1 MLERSTKFLIDTNL
15 FVAAV
20 KSGKTKSTELLV
32 RLIEGTWDLVAD
44 DILISEY
51 ERYSLKFGAHAFFK
65 LVLSKVIV
73 IEQSEEDIL
82 LCKSFFPAGSGA
94 DAVHA
99 ATCLHTGAILIS
111 NDAHF
116 DRIKEAGIIEIW
128 SISDAIKKLF

>member
-1 MLERSTKFLIDTNL
+1 MIDTNL

-51 ERYSLKFGAHAFFK
+51 ERYALKFGANAFFK
-65 LVLSKVIV
+65 LVQSRVVV

-111 NDAHF
+111 NYAHF
-116 DRIKEAGIIEIW
+116 DRIKVAGIIEVW
-128 SISDAIKKLF
+128 SISDAIKKLL